1 MIFLVCEIL
10 RKFDINFLHLPTLP
24 VYRSY
29 FTLRNPKQSF
39 FNNIIHTYFRLFT
52 LSSKKQSATVV
63 LQLLLLS
70 TLPIICVALFYGQ
83 FFLSLWLV
91 IFRAT
96 NANPQPALSRVTS
109 IWRNATLPAV
119 RCKSIT
125 FYKMVWW
132 HFSGV
137 VGEGVTVCFL
147 LR

>member
-83 FFLSLWLV
+83 FFFISLV
-91 IFRAT
+91 SHFQSHQC
-96 NANPQPALSRVTS
+96 QPTTGSFQSHQHLEE
-109 IWRNATLPAV
+109 RN
-119 RCKSIT
+119 IT
-125 FYKMVWW
+125 CSQM
-132 HFSGV
+132 
-137 VGEGVTVCFL
+137 
-147 LR
+147 